1 MEVKSGFKLTELGII
16 PDDWRVHQLSKNF
29 QIYAGGDVPK
39 HSLSKSR
46 SEIYK
51 YPIYANALQQKGL
64 YGFTSERR
72 GKAGSLTITARGN
85 LGHAEY
91 REEDFFPIVRLLVL
105 EPTGILDAQ
114 FTTFVINERVKFALE
129 STGVPQLTSPQVKK
143 YSVAAPKLL
152 SEQHAIVLTL
162 NDVEALLD
170 QLDKLIL
177 KKRYLKQSAMQQ
189 LLTGNTR
196 LQGFSEKW
204 IVKKLSSIVSHFTT
218 GKLDANAMN
227 PKGQYRF
234 YTCAKK
240 YYWID
245 KYAFD
250 DEALLIS
257 GNGANVGYIHYYKGK
272 FNAYQRTYVL
282 TGFNINVNFL
292 KHYLDKNLSE
302 RIKIE
307 VNAGNTPYIT
317 MGTLTDMVVKLPKS
331 FEEQAAIASVLM
343 DIDTEINSL
352 KAYRDKTNILKQ
364 GMMQEL
370 LTGKTRLV

>member
-1 MEVKSGFKLTELGII
+1 MEVKSGYKLTEHGII
-16 PDDWRVHQLSKNF
+16 PDDWNIFLLSKNF

-39 HSLSKSR
+39 DSLSKSR
-46 SEIYK
+46 SEIFP

-64 YGFTSERR
+64 YGFTNECR
-72 GKAGSLTITARGN
+72 GKAGSLTVTARGN

-105 EPTGILDAQ
+105 EPTGGLDAL
-114 FTTFVINERVKFALE
+114 FTTFLINERVKFALE
-129 STGVPQLTSPQVKK
+129 STGVPQLTSPQVGK
-143 YSVAAPKLL
+143 YSVAAPSLL
-152 SEQHAIVLTL
+152 SEQRAIALTL
-162 NDVEALLD
+162 SDVDSLLD
-170 QLDKLIL
+170 QLNKLIS
-177 KKRYLKQSAMQQ
+177 KKHDLKQAAMQQ
-189 LLTGNTR
+189 LLTGNIR
-196 LQGFSEKW
+196 LEGFSEKW
-204 IVKKLSSIVSHFTT
+204 VIKKLSSIVSHFTT

-240 YYWID
+240 YFWID

-257 GNGANVGYIHYYKGK
+257 GNGANVGYIHHFKGK

-282 TGFNINVNFL
+282 TGFNININFL
-292 KHYLDKNLSE
+292 KHYLNRNLSE

-317 MGTLTDMVVKLPKS
+317 MGTLTDMIVKIPESLD
-331 FEEQAAIASVLM
+331 EQDSIASILSDM
-343 DIDTEINSL
+343 DNEINSL
-352 KAYRDKTNILKQ
+352 IAYRDKTIILKQ